1 MKMAVPSLSKD
12 ALLAWLLDHCE
23 KISGA
28 LVLLVAAWLAW
39 GGLSAMRSQSAP
51 AKLKPEKIVSQ
62 ANAALAHIDKEQEPP
77 EEKLLEPMGLVDSIG
92 KWLSPAEKDPR
103 KIVLSRPLFDE
114 LARRSQPDVFPVED
128 LQAVAG
134 VAVLAAPLDVEAA
147 DGRPRAPGFRPP
159 QPAFDPLAGGFGDGL
174 PPDQQPDPAENVP
187 PARIAPYVI
196 VTGLIPYAK
205 QITDY
210 LERFATASF
219 RDPQRDVPLWSD
231 FLIERADVTNGPS
244 EKWERINPRA
254 VALANQKE
262 WAGFQADSLPAEFFL
277 SPEEQPGMGDL
288 AYAWPLPQLAMESWG
303 PEAIH
308 PWALAEWQRR
318 LAEQE
323 ALTGAEGPNP
333 MRPGSP
339 ATMPFSGGG
348 QLPPGFGNP
357 FGGNEFGMEPL
368 FDPLS
373 GLDDGFNRVEYKL
386 FRFVDTAVKAGRVY
400 RYRVRVSV
408 WNPNFDV
415 PAQHLAQADQAKP
428 KKLASPSSKETAA
441 VAIPNAMGVLA
452 RTPPFEPKRDTAEVL
467 VLWPHEKTGNFAL
480 HSVTTVPGGIVSVQ
494 RKIEQEQNDDRG
506 RGRPGRGKQ
515 EPATEPVPVGMLV
528 DFIGQ
533 QAPPQAATPPPA
545 GRRGKKSAAPA
556 EPFEL
561 LLLGE
566 DGQLRWASSISSE
579 ERYRL
584 YADTLPAEMRGLPAN
599 PLGPDGAPEPMFP
612 GFQ

>member
-1 MKMAVPSLSKD
+1 MKMVMPSLSKD

-23 KISGA
+23 KIIGA

-51 AKLKPEKIVSQ
+51 AELKPEQIVSQ
-62 ANAALAHIDKEQEPP
+62 ATAALAHIDKQQEPP
-77 EEKLLEPMGLVDSIG
+77 DEKLLESTGLVDSIEN
-92 KWLSPAEKDPR
+92 WIAPTEKDPR

-114 LARRSQPDVFPVED
+114 LARRTKPDVFPVED

-134 VAVLAAPLDVEAA
+134 VAVLAAPPEMEAA
-147 DGRPRAPGFRPP
+147 DGRRPGPGVRPP
-159 QPAFDPLAGGFGDGL
+159 PAFDPLAGGFADGL

-205 QITDY
+205 QSTDY
-210 LERFATASF
+210 LERFENASF

-254 VALANQKE
+254 VSLANQKQ
-262 WAGFQADSLPAEFFL
+262 WAGIQADSLPAEFFL
-277 SPEEQPGMGDL
+277 SPEEQPGLGDL
-288 AYAWPLPQLAMESWG
+288 SYAWPLPQLAMESWG
-303 PEAIH
+303 LEAIH

-323 ALTGAEGPNP
+323 AMAVSEGPNP
-333 MRPGSP
+333 MRPVGP
-339 ATMPFSGGG
+339 AMTPFGGGG

-357 FGGNEFGMEPL
+357 FGGNEPGMEPL

-373 GLDDGFNRVEYKL
+373 GLDGGLDRVDYKL
-386 FRFVDTAVKAGRVY
+386 FRFVDTAVKAGRSY
-400 RYRVRVSV
+400 RYRVRLSV
-408 WNPNFDV
+408 WNPNYRV
-415 PAQHLAQADQAKP
+415 PPQHLAQADLAEA
-428 KKLASPSSKETAA
+428 KKLASPPSNETAA
-441 VAIPNAMGVLA
+441 VAVPVAMGVLA
-452 RTPPFEPKRDTAEVL
+452 RVPPFEPKRDSAEVL
-467 VLWPHEKTGNFAL
+467 VLWPHDKTGNFAL

-494 RKIEQEQNDDRG
+494 RKIEQEEDDDRG
-506 RGRPGRGKQ
+506 RNRPGRGRQ

-533 QAPPQAATPPPA
+533 QVSPQATGRPAA
-545 GRRGKKSAAPA
+545 GRRGKKSAPA

-561 LLLGE
+561 LVLGD
-566 DGQLRWASSISSE
+566 DGQLRWASPISSE

-599 PLGPDGAPEPMFP
+599 PMGPDGAPEPMFP